1 MTCAWACSASEC
13 NACRRHC
20 STPGKC
26 PSKQAEES
34 PARAATS
41 ATLECPYPCSRVSSI
56 VAANRRSRSKRS
68 RREPG
73 ECAASEACET
83 MLPGVAKASAHSLT
97 TYDPASPSQVSSIQR
112 KEPAGAGP
120 KRHALLPSILP
131 QKQRTKVHVH
141 SYHAWLVL
149 SMTVGIRA
157 IRRRAAVERRAPQ
170 PTTTPTRSTTDP
182 SRHRGTTAQR
192 ATLCDMRVVTHRE
205 MRNQSGEILRHVAD
219 GETIQVTN
227 NGQVAALIVPP
238 GTDSLADLA
247 SRGQVR
253 VARNPTSNLRSIV
266 RRKSTI
272 DSQAIVADIPARWG
286 RSATWIP

>member
-97 TYDPASPSQVSSIQR
+97 TYDPASPSQVKSLQR
-112 KEPAGAGP
+112 RRPAGAGL

-141 SYHAWLVL
+141 SYHAWLAL
-149 SMTVGIRA
+149 SMTIGRRGIPLWAPQALRTSG
-157 IRRRAAVERRAPQ
+157 RRHARAARHGAGGTARALAAQ
-170 PTTTPTRSTTDP
+170 WST
-182 SRHRGTTAQR
+182 
-192 ATLCDMRVVTHRE
+192 
-205 MRNQSGEILRHVAD
+205 
-219 GETIQVTN
+219 
-227 NGQVAALIVPP
+227 ALA
-238 GTDSLADLA
+238 G
-247 SRGQVR
+247 
-253 VARNPTSNLRSIV
+253 
-266 RRKSTI
+266 
-272 DSQAIVADIPARWG
+272 
-286 RSATWIP
+286 